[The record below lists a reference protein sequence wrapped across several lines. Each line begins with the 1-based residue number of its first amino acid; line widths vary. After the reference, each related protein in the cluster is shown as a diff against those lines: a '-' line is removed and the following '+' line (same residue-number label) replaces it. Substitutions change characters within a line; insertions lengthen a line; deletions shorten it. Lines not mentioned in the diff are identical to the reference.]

1 LTSKQNAL
9 QDAECALWQEAAIV
23 WQGSATLWQGLAT
36 LWQRSAISI
45 LAFFFLG
52 FFPVFSPEAH
62 AQASQDHVVI
72 LLDGS
77 GSMADKM
84 RGGAVKMDAAK
95 TAIAQVLNQ
104 LPADTEV
111 GLLVFSTLHRDPWI
125 VQFGPKDNADFRA
138 KLSKVRPKGGTPLG
152 EYMKV
157 ATDRL
162 LKARS
167 DKLGYGTYRLLVVT
181 DGRAGDAQLVDAF
194 APQIR
199 SRNITLDVIGVA
211 MDRDHMLK
219 RTASS
224 YRRADDAASLERAV
238 SEVLA
243 EVPAVGGNAQLA
255 YEEAFDLLSGIP
267 DEMAMTMLQG
277 ITTVN
282 NEPLNTRRQASRS
295 TSQQSRPY
303 QPGPNQPYQAPN
315 QSSRGSKFPFWLV
328 LLIVFF
334 VLPNLL
340 KIFKD

>member
-1 LTSKQNAL
+1 MLF
-9 QDAECALWQEAAIV
+9 
-23 WQGSATLWQGLAT
+23 G
-36 LWQRSAISI
+36 
-45 LAFFFLG
+45 
-52 FFPVFSPEAH
+52 VFTPN
-62 AQASQDHVVI
+62 AQAQAATDHVVI

-77 GSMADKM
+77 GSMDDKM
-84 RGGAVKMDAAK
+84 RGGAVKMKAAK
-95 TAIAQVLNQ
+95 QAIDQVLNQ

-111 GLLVFSTLHRDPWI
+111 GLIVFSTMHRDPWI
-125 VQFGPKDNADFRA
+125 VQLGPKDNDDFRA
-138 KLSKVRPKGGTPLG
+138 KLSKVNPKGGTPLG
-152 EYMKV
+152 EYMKI

-167 DKLGYGTYRLLVVT
+167 DNLGYGTYRLLVVT
-181 DGRAGDAQLVDAF
+181 DGRAGDGNLVQAF

-219 RTASS
+219 RTANS

-243 EVPAVGGNAQLA
+243 EVPAVGGNAKVA

-267 DEMAMTMLQG
+267 DEMAMTMVQG

-282 NEPLNTRRQASRS
+282 NDPLNARRKASRS
-295 TSQQSRPY
+295 AAPQQGQPY
-303 QPGPNQPYQAPN
+303 QPQPYNQPN
-315 QSSRGSKFPFWLV
+315 QSSRGSKFPFWLIILV
-328 LLIVFF
+328 VFF
-334 VLPNLL
+334 VLPNLM